1 MQGPARVSGEPARCR
16 GLLVT
21 GTDTNV
27 GKTVLSA
34 CLLAAMA
41 AAGERVLAH
50 KPVVTGLHDPEGSW
64 PADDV
69 LLGRL
74 CGIAREQVAPLRYRP
89 AVSPHFAAQL
99 AGRRVDAQQIID
111 AATARMRRASKE
123 EAILVIE
130 GVGGLLVPLTDD
142 LSVCDLARNLS
153 LPVLI
158 AARPG
163 LGTISHTLL
172 TLQAARQAG
181 LKVAAVVMTPWPRQ
195 PSAMEISNRD
205 AIARIGKVEV
215 VGLPEVQAP
224 DPATLALAGAALPW
238 RRWLA

>member
-1 MQGPARVSGEPARCR
+1 MSGEGARCR

-21 GTDTNV
+21 GTDTGV

-34 CLLAAMA
+34 CLLAVIR

-50 KPVVTGLHDPEGSW
+50 KPVVTGLDDPEGSW
-64 PADDV
+64 PADDL

-74 CGIAREQVAPLRYRP
+74 SGRPREQVAPLRYGP

-99 AGRRVDAQQIID
+99 AGRPID
-111 AATARMRRASKE
+111 ARQILDAARAEMRRAAE
-123 EAILVIE
+123 QDAILLLE

-142 LSVCDLARNLS
+142 LSVCDLATQLS

-172 TLQAARQAG
+172 TLQAAERAG
-181 LKVAAVVMTPWPRQ
+181 LAVAAVVMTPWAEH

-205 AIARIGKVEV
+205 TVARIGAVEV
-215 VGLPEVQAP
+215 VGLPVVQAP
-224 DPATLALAGAALPW
+224 EPAMLARAGATLPW
-238 RRWLA
+238 RRWLRAATR